1 MKKTKTPEQD
11 LHDKVYN
18 FPTKHKEG
26 FTDKDLDKLLL
37 NYPSIKKE
45 DVSKAI
51 GVVTGMFKDGESVIY
66 HTDIYYAL
74 REVLFN
80 KKPNIFEF
88 D

>member
-1 MKKTKTPEQD
+1 MNLSD
-11 LHDKVYN
+11 LTN
-18 FPTKHKEG
+18 MIQNSNGKEMSNVE
-26 FTDKDLDKLLL
+26 F
-37 NYPSIKKE
+37 N
-45 DVSKAI
+45 